1 MPGAECATTAY
12 IKVGARREK
21 APGGRGGSTS
31 GERKNGERKS
41 GERTEK
47 EIRNACTWRKTLRR
61 PPKGQRPR
69 ERRCRPAG
77 RMADRLGYSFPVK
90 WTGWL
95 GAGWY

>member
-47 EIRNACTWRKTLRR
+47 EIRNACTWRKR
-61 PPKGQRPR
+61 K
-69 ERRCRPAG
+69 ERRGRRSGAHPRARGPASDAAGRPAG
-77 RMADRLGYSFPVK
+77 WL
-90 WTGWL
+90 TGL
-95 GAGWY
+95 AIAFR